1 MKDKPASSHSART
14 ARIERIAPHA
24 VLAMLRRHV
33 LPLAAALLAGAP
45 AYAQTAAWP
54 NRPVRIVVPAPA
66 GSSLDL
72 IVRAM
77 SDKLGARWAQPV
89 VVENKPGAGG
99 MLGMDIVAKA
109 TDGHTLGIGF
119 NGPIAFA
126 PFLYR
131 KMPYDPA
138 KDLVPVVMT
147 TSQPNVLAVNADKV
161 PAKTVPEFVVWAK
174 AQGSKLNYSSLGNGS
189 SAHLTMELFLAEAGL
204 AATHI
209 PFNGSPPAAMAVA
222 QGEADATFMVAPALL
237 PHVRNNK
244 VRLLAVSSA
253 QRPESLKE
261 LPTLAGAG
269 YPNVESLAWNGLFA
283 SPGTPDAVVARIAAD
298 TDQVLKD
305 ASVKAALDAQGLTVV
320 GGSAADFKRMIDG
333 DVKRWGPV
341 ITRLGIKLD

>member
-1 MKDKPASSHSART
+1 
-14 ARIERIAPHA
+14 
-24 VLAMLRRHV
+24 
-33 LPLAAALLAGAP
+33 
-45 AYAQTAAWP
+45 
-54 NRPVRIVVPAPA
+54 VVPTGP

-77 SDKLGARWAQPV
+77 SDKLGARWGQPV
-89 VVENKPGAGG
+89 VVENKAGAGG

-119 NGPIAFA
+119 NGPVAFA

-138 KDLVPVVMT
+138 KDLVPVIMT

-161 PAKTVPEFVVWAK
+161 PAKTVAEFVAWLKSRDGK
-174 AQGSKLNYSSLGNGS
+174 ANYSSLGNGS
-189 SAHLTMELFLAEAGL
+189 SAHLTMELFLAETGAT
-204 AATHI
+204 ATHI

-237 PHVRNNK
+237 PHVRSNK

-253 QRPESLKE
+253 QRPESLKD
-261 LPTLAGAG
+261 LPTLAAAG

-283 SPGTPDAVVARIAAD
+283 SPGTPDAVVARIN
-298 TDQVLKD
+298 TDVNEALKD
-305 ASVKAALDAQGLTVV
+305 AAVRATLDAQGLTAG
-320 GGSAADFKRMIDG
+320 GGSAADFKRVIDG
-333 DVKRWGPV
+333 EVKRWGPV
-341 ITRLGIKLD
+341 IGKLGLKLD

>member
-1 MKDKPASSHSART
+1 
-14 ARIERIAPHA
+14 
-24 VLAMLRRHV
+24 MLRRS
-33 LPLAAALLAGAP
+33 LLASAAVVLAWP
-45 AYAQTAAWP
+45 AAAQTAWP
-54 NRPVRIVVPAPA
+54 SKPVRIVVPAPA

-77 SDKLGARWAQPV
+77 SDKLGARWGQSV
-89 VVENKPGAGG
+89 VVENKAGAGG
-99 MLGMDIVAKA
+99 MLGMDVVAKA
-109 TDGHTLGIGF
+109 SDGHTLGIGF

-138 KDLVPVVMT
+138 RDLVPVVMT
-147 TSQPNVLAVNADKV
+147 TSQPNVLAVNADKLS
-161 PAKTVPEFVVWAK
+161 AKTVAEFVAWGK
-174 AQGSKLNYSSLGNGS
+174 AQGGKMNYSSLGNGS
-189 SAHLTMELFLAEAGL
+189 SAHLTMELFLAEAGIT
-204 AATHI
+204 ATHI

-253 QRPESLKE
+253 QRPDSLKD
-261 LPTLAGAG
+261 LPTLAAAG

-283 SPGTPDAVVARIAAD
+283 SPGTPDAVVARINAD
-298 TDQVLKD
+298 VNEALKD
-305 ASVKAALDAQGLTVV
+305 AAVKATLDAQGLTAV
-320 GGSAADFKRMIDG
+320 GGSAADFKRVIDA

>member
-1 MKDKPASSHSART
+1 MK
-14 ARIERIAPHA
+14 
-24 VLAMLRRHV
+24 RR
-33 LPLAAALLAGAP
+33 ALLALLATV
-45 AYAQTAAWP
+45 ATVTATAQTAWP
-54 NRPVRIVVPAPA
+54 SRPVKIVVPAPA

-77 SDKLGARWAQPV
+77 SEKLATRWAQPV

-99 MLGMDIVAKA
+99 MLGMDVVAKA
-109 TDGHTLGIGF
+109 SDGHTLGIGF

-138 KDLVPVVMT
+138 KDLLPVVMT
-147 TSQPNVLAVNADKV
+147 TSQANVLAVNADKV
-161 PAKTVPEFVVWAK
+161 PAKTVAEFVAWAK
-174 AQGSKLNYSSLGNGS
+174 AQGGKVNYSSLGNGS
-189 SAHLTMELFLAEAGL
+189 SAHLTMELFLAEAGI

-253 QRPESLKE
+253 QRPDSQKD
-261 LPTLAGAG
+261 LPTLADAG
-269 YPNVESLAWNGLFA
+269 YKNVEALAWNGLFA
-283 SPGTPDAVVARIAAD
+283 PAGTLDAVVARVN
-298 TDQVLKD
+298 TDVNDLLKD
-305 ASVKAALDAQGLTVV
+305 PAVKATLDAQGLTAV
-320 GGSAADFKRMIDG
+320 GGSAADFKRVLDAEA
-333 DVKRWGPV
+333 KRWGPIIARIGV
-341 ITRLGIKLD
+341 KLD